1 MKKQTRKGYLCGV
14 DFQHELGEVMD
25 STPVYS
31 SVEDLKR
38 QRECWSDCGIVE
50 VEVTL
55 VKWVE
60 PQDFSRF
67 KESKKDE
74 GNT

>member
-1 MKKQTRKGYLCGV
+1 MGYMCGV
-14 DFQHELGEVMD
+14 DYQHEVGEVMD

-38 QRECWSDCGIVE
+38 QRTCWKRCGICE
-50 VEVTL
+50 IEIRA

-60 PQDFSRF
+60 PQDFSNGKSQKK
-67 KESKKDE
+67 KE
-74 GNT
+74 